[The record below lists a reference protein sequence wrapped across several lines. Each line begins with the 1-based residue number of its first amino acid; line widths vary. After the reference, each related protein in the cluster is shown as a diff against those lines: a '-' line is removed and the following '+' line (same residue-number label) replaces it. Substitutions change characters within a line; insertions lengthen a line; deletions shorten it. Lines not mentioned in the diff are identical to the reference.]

1 MARPASPPRTAGR
14 VPRSNCSALGATS
27 SSLFIWHDAV
37 AGRGI
42 SHKVVIM
49 YLGGTVEVG
58 PKTELFEQ
66 KAPSVRQGG
75 AILMGFVPTL
85 RGSRQ

>member
-14 VPRSNCSALGATS
+14 VPRSNCTALGATS

-66 KAPSVRQGG
+66 KLHPYDKAALSSW
-75 AILMGFVPTL
+75 AL
-85 RGSRQ
+85 SRP